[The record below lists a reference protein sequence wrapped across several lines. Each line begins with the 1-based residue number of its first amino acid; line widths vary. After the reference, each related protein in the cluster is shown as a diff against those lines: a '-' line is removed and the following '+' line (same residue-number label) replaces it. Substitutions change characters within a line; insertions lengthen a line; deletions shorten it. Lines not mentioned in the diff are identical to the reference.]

1 MVTRAFHLSLAGK
14 QWIAVLFVLG
24 LGLLLGSS
32 PAYAGGEVGN
42 GTPGSCTDVELI
54 AAMLGGGAVT
64 FNCGPN
70 PVTIAVSTQ
79 VVHNGET
86 TIVDGGGLVTLDGE
100 DLRQLFLVLIGGN
113 LTLKNIVLSRGRFSG
128 GGGAVHNSTG
138 GVLSL
143 DEVEINQCYA
153 DATGGGAIYNE
164 GTLTVNRSTL
174 RDNFATISSGGAIAN
189 VGAGTV
195 AVRDSTFSGN
205 SAHNYGGAIFQQN
218 IGPTTLE
225 NVTLSG
231 NTAGS
236 GGAIANVG
244 ELHLTNV
251 TFSGNIA
258 DTGGGLYAH
267 IFSNQNTL
275 LNVTMNAN
283 RADTGGGIYTESIS
297 TTLKNTIVAN
307 SRNSADTSDSLECDS
322 NGAQTTSLGHN
333 IISDGSCF
341 AATTGDQTN
350 TDPQLGPLAD
360 NGGPTLTF
368 MPQAISTAINQ
379 GTNSGCPARDQRGA
393 RRPFGPI
400 CDIGAVEYGAWPPSL
415 WLPIV
420 ERN

>member
-1 MVTRAFHLSLAGK
+1 MASQTQHF
-14 QWIAVLFVLG
+14 
-24 LGLLLGSS
+24 LLGSKLMVFLLLTAGLVLIFGGA
-32 PAYAGGEVGN
+32 PVYAGGFVGN

-54 AAMLGGGAVT
+54 AAMLGGGTVT

-70 PVTIAVSTQ
+70 PVTIVVTTQ
-79 VVHNGET
+79 VVHNAET

-100 DLRQLFLVLIGGN
+100 DLRQLFLVLTGGN

-128 GGGAVHNSTG
+128 GGGAVYNSTG

-143 DEVEINQCYA
+143 DEVDINRCYA
-153 DATGGGAIYNE
+153 DATGGGGIYNA

-174 RDNFATISSGGAIAN
+174 RDNVATISSGGAIAN

-205 SAHNYGGAIFQQN
+205 SALNYGGAIYQQN
-218 IGPTTLE
+218 GGPTTLE

-231 NTAGS
+231 NTAAW
-236 GGAIANVG
+236 GGAIAHIGV
-244 ELHLTNV
+244 LHLTNV
-251 TFSGNIA
+251 TFAGNIA

-267 IFSNQNTL
+267 MWSTQNTL

-283 RADTGGGIYTESIS
+283 RADTGGGIYNESIS
-297 TTLKNTIVAN
+297 MTLKNTIVAN
-307 SRNSADTSDSLECDS
+307 SRDRADTSDSLNCDS
-322 NGAQTTSLGHN
+322 NGAPTTSFGHN

-341 AATTGDQTN
+341 AGTTGDQTN
-350 TDPQLGPLAD
+350 TNPQLGPLAD
-360 NGGPTLTF
+360 NGGPTLTV
-368 MPQAISTAINQ
+368 MPLAASPAINN

-393 RRPFGPI
+393 RRPFGPT
-400 CDIGAVEYGAWPPSL
+400 CDVGAVEYGAQPPLL
-415 WLPIV
+415 WLPVV